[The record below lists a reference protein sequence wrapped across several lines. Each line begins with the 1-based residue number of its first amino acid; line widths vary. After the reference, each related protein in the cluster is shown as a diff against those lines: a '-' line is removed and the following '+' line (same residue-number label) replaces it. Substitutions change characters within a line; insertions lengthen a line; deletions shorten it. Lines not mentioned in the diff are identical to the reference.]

1 MRLRLRCAASRR
13 TPHRIVATTAAVVIG
28 SLLMSGCRFD
38 GAYDLPLPG
47 RPVDSDH
54 AFSVTAEFEDVASLV
69 PRSEVK
75 VNDVTVG
82 EVTDVW
88 REGWHA
94 GVEMQLRDT
103 VDLPDNAVAEIRQT
117 SLLGEKYVALL
128 DPPGK
133 RPQGRL
139 SDGDHLPLS
148 STGRNPEVEEVLGAL
163 SLLLNG
169 GGVAQLK
176 TISVELNDVM
186 EGRQDRIGHLL
197 GQLDTTVS
205 SLDRQKE
212 EIVSAMAAIDRLTAT
227 LNRERDTV
235 VRAIDTMGPA
245 VKVLADQRRQLMR
258 MLRSLDRLGEVGAR
272 VIEGS
277 RENLVAD
284 LRHLRPILR
293 KLNEAGQSLPNA
305 MDLFISFPFP
315 KEASEVVQGDYADT
329 EIAMDLSIDNIVAQL
344 ERRSGRKLHLP
355 EVWVPAL
362 PDTPGKPGVPDKPDL
377 PGEPRL
383 PGGLSDELGTGIVGS
398 GGGLF
403 DGGLG

>member
-1 MRLRLRCAASRR
+1 MRTGRR
-13 TPHRIVATTAAVVIG
+13 TAAGVALLAG
-28 SLLMSGCRFD
+28 SLLASGCRFD

-47 RPVDSDH
+47 GPVDPDH
-54 AFSVTAEFEDVASLV
+54 AFTVTAEFEDVLNLV

-94 GVEMQLRDT
+94 GVEMQIKDG

-117 SLLGEKYVALL
+117 SLLGEKFVALL
-128 DPPGK
+128 PPPGK
-133 RPQGRL
+133 RPVGSL
-139 SDGDHLPLS
+139 SDGDRLPLG

-163 SLLLNG
+163 SFLLNG

-176 TISVELNDVM
+176 TISVELNTVM

-197 GQLDTTVS
+197 GELDTLVG

-212 EIVSAMAAIDRLTAT
+212 EIVEAMAAIDRLSAT
-227 LNRERDTV
+227 LNREQDTV

-245 VKVLADQRRQLMR
+245 VEVLADQRRQLMR
-258 MLRSLDRLGEVGAR
+258 MLRSLDHLGEVGTR
-272 VIEGS
+272 VIEGT
-277 RENLVAD
+277 RENLIAD
-284 LRHLRPILR
+284 LEHLRPILR

-329 EIAMDLSIDNIVAQL
+329 EIAMDISIDNIIAQL
-344 ERRSGRKLHLP
+344 ERRTGRKIHLP
-355 EVWVPAL
+355 EVEVPAL
-362 PDTPGKPGVPDKPDL
+362 PNAPGLPGTPGL
-377 PGEPRL
+377 PGAPQL
-383 PGGLSDELGTGIVGS
+383 PGLPGDGGSGLVGR
-398 GGGLF
+398 GGGLLG
-403 DGGLG
+403 GGLG